1 MSLSYFDEGQSC
13 EHQGQSCE
21 LRMIT
26 FITLGND
33 NACAD
38 TFGYSSYFTF
48 LEWSVKDLSIDI
60 LYCYI
65 ANVS

>member
-13 EHQGQSCE
+13 E

-26 FITLGND
+26 VITLGND

-38 TFGYSSYFTF
+38 TLGYSSYFTF
-48 LEWSVKDLSIDI
+48 LGWSVKDLSIDI
-60 LYCYI
+60 LYCYK